1 MSVGLVQPVEASA
14 RVRNLV
20 EVLFG
25 FRLNPDDCH
34 TAFKVRVI
42 PAGYCCRGDYVLIK
56 AADSI
61 NLVAGRVVL
70 HVQVFDTCI
79 SIVNL
84 WTPIAYDPNNGYA
97 DWQTD
102 LNIDTEVFPTS
113 DILTSVVGCNVNHNT
128 VRTLIPWIYR
138 SCKPVAE

>member
-1 MSVGLVQPVEASA
+1 M
-14 RVRNLV
+14 
-20 EVLFG
+20 
-25 FRLNPDDCH
+25 
-34 TAFKVRVI
+34 
-42 PAGYCCRGDYVLIK
+42 
-56 AADSI
+56 
-61 NLVAGRVVL
+61 VL
-70 HVQVFDTCI
+70 HVQVVDTCI
-79 SIVNL
+79 SFVNL

-102 LNIDTEVFPTS
+102 LNMDAQVFPAC